1 MVDFE
6 IFIVADTLAAIILAV
21 GFLAA
26 YLYDRRL
33 AAFRWWTWF
42 FALIAVSLAT
52 TVLDP
57 SSDVVWR
64 KIATWSSLFGA
75 IVIATL
81 AMYREGSI
89 PTRPNTEIIAGTILL
104 FCAGIVLVAVDAP
117 HASWAA
123 IGPIPTLIVTLGA
136 VWRML
141 ARTALPLIDVITA
154 AALVIAAALLGMR
167 SYWMI
172 TLENSLHDEI
182 LGELVRFGIPPNAIS
197 PMDLAAPTAIEKPLI
212 VALLT
217 ILVLL
222 AIAVSAFLRAALDAI
237 RSVREHSAIDSLSGL
252 LNRGSFD
259 EAAELAIQ
267 ATGRRS
273 IAVATFDIDH
283 FKRVNDTGGHACGDR
298 VINGLGG
305 IIRDTIADGQIAGRI
320 GGEEFAVLLP
330 GGHLGAARLL
340 AEAIRTRLSASD
352 FGPEIP
358 WQITLSGGI
367 AERMENE
374 PLHLLMA
381 RADKALYQ
389 AKQDGRDRIVSA
401 TTPDRTPTKMVLA
414 QTQHG

>member
-6 IFIVADTLAAIILAV
+6 IFIVADTLAAIILAA

-33 AAFRWWTWF
+33 ATFGWWTWF
-42 FALIAVSLAT
+42 FVLIAASLAT

-57 SSDVVWR
+57 SSEVVWR

-75 IVIATL
+75 VVIATL
-81 AMYREGSI
+81 AMHREGSI
-89 PTRPNTEIIAGTILL
+89 PTRPHIEIIAGTILL
-104 FCAGIVLVAVDAP
+104 FCAGIVLIAVDAP
-117 HASWAA
+117 HTSWVA

-136 VWRML
+136 AWRIL
-141 ARTALPLIDVITA
+141 AKTALPLIDIGTA
-154 AALVIAAALLGMR
+154 ISLIIAAALLGVR

-172 TLENSLHDEI
+172 TLENSLRAK
-182 LGELVRFGIPPNAIS
+182 LFGDLPHFTVPPNAIGQ
-197 PMDLAAPTAIEKPLI
+197 MDLVVPSQIEKPLI
-212 VALLT
+212 LALLT

-237 RSVREHSAIDSLSGL
+237 RSVRERSAIDSLSGL

-298 VINGLGG
+298 VIAGLGG
-305 IIRDTIADGQIAGRI
+305 IIRDAIADGQIAGRI
-320 GGEEFAVLLP
+320 GGEEFAVLIP
-330 GGHLGAARLL
+330 GGHVSTARLL
-340 AEAIRTRLSASD
+340 AEAIRTRLCTSD

-358 WQITLSGGI
+358 WQITLSGGV
-367 AERMENE
+367 AERVENE

-389 AKQDGRDRIVSA
+389 AKQSGRDRIA
-401 TTPDRTPTKMVLA
+401 IADTPDRAPTKLVLA